1 MVGVGEERDGKF
13 LFQDEF
19 FVAFSAVLTDAVHF
33 YAKFGEPGQEFGE
46 FFCFE
51 CAAGGVVFWVEVEYG
66 EVCGC
71 VREADFVAG
80 CIGETDAGDGVV
92 YV

>member
-80 CIGETDAGDGVV
+80 CIGETEAGDGVV